1 MSNLRSASRT
11 IALLATACLGLA
23 TLGACSP
30 SDAPSK
36 SQATVEVDVYSGQE
50 NPVATLGTEALEQLD
65 AFIVEHQDGAP
76 EVEALDDPLGFRG
89 LVVTPDGP
97 GMQWTG
103 ARVLKDAVRVTT
115 DDSTVQI
122 EDDDS
127 TAFDIVWNAIRGDL
141 DETVVKAVDES

>member
-1 MSNLRSASRT
+1 MSNSRSASRT

-23 TLGACSP
+23 ALGACSP
-30 SDAPSK
+30 ST

-50 NPVATLGTEALEQLD
+50 NPVATLGTEALQQLD
-65 AFIVEHQDGAP
+65 AFIVEHREGAP
-76 EVEALDDPLGFRG
+76 EVAALDDPLGFRG
-89 LVVTPDGP
+89 LVVAPEGP
-97 GMQWTG
+97 GTTWAG
-103 ARVLKDAVRVTT
+103 ARVLKDAVMVTS

-127 TAFDIVWNAIRGDL
+127 AAFDIVWNAIREDL